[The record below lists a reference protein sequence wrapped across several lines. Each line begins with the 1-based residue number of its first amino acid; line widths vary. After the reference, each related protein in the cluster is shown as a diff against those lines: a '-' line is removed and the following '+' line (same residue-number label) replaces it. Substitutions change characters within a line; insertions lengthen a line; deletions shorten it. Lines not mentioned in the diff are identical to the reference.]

1 MTRRDRIAQN
11 VNWGLVVIIFIIIVM
26 MFQSCENPMVEYTI
40 EVDPQLEQ
48 DSNGY
53 FHMTLDNNRWQTF
66 NRFTGHVYREGK
78 PVENIRAEWESD
90 FYWVISDTAGYVV
103 DYAYTDDLTYI
114 AIDTSYIYFGE
125 EVFLVPIINPV
136 SLSNAD
142 GEFNTI
148 FAPVLTQRGDTVSV
162 YVNVLNDGINFN
174 VILD

>member
-1 MTRRDRIAQN
+1 MKHKIEIDVLPLII
-11 VNWGLVVIIFIIIVM
+11 LVIVLM
-26 MFQSCENPMVEYTI
+26 ALFQRCENPLVEYTVD
-40 EVDPQLEQ
+40 VDPQLSQ

-53 FHMTLDNNRWQTF
+53 FHMTLNTNTWQTF

-90 FYWVISDTAGYVV
+90 FYWVLDDTAGYVV
-103 DYAYTDDLTYI
+103 DYAYTDDLQYI

-148 FAPVLTQRGDTVSV
+148 FAPVLSQRGDTVSV
-162 YVNVLNDGINFN
+162 YVNVLDNGINFN
-174 VILD
+174 VVLD